1 MKNGFLTFLFIF
13 FIFFSCKQKQVE
25 KIPETNN
32 PIQYTKVEYG
42 KKFFD
47 FDEVDYYSTQ
57 ITEDD
62 AMKLLDN
69 QTSKIDEQ
77 KYNVIMN
84 DEYPKSLNEMEFI
97 KNLNKIGFKKT
108 KIETEKFSDLNQIF
122 VEKSEQD
129 GIVFSCIPVFRDL
142 LVFKKK
148 NKITGFAKIC
158 FDCNFFHIIGTNADL
173 KNFGQGDDY
182 EKLGKILDSK

>member
-1 MKNGFLTFLFIF
+1 MKSRFLTFLFIF
-13 FIFFSCKQKQVE
+13 LIFFSCKQKQLE

-32 PIQYTKVEYG
+32 PIQNTKVEYG
-42 KKFFD
+42 KNFFD

-69 QTSKIDEQ
+69 QTSKIEKQ

-84 DEYPKSLNEMEFI
+84 DEYPKSLNEMGFI
-97 KNLNKIGFKKT
+97 KNLNEIGFKKT

-148 NKITGFAKIC
+148 NKIE
-158 FDCNFFHIIGTNADL
+158 
-173 KNFGQGDDY
+173 Y
-182 EKLGKILDSK
+182 P